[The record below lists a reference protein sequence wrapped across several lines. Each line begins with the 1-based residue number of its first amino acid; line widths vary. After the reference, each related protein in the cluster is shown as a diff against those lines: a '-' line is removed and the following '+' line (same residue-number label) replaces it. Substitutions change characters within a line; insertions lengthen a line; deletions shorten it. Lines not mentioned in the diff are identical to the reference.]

1 MIIII
6 IFLTYKNCYL
16 TVKRKLLDSR
26 MVPYYSE
33 KWTEWNIRN
42 AVKAWH
48 RNPARSY
55 GISVEVEDEDG
66 NLLPVTRFF
75 RPMNC
80 SGDAQTRN
88 DLFILQL

>member
-1 MIIII
+1 MI
-6 IFLTYKNCYL
+6 
-16 TVKRKLLDSR
+16 
-26 MVPYYSE
+26 PYYSE

-48 RNPARSY
+48 RNPVRNY

-66 NLLPVTRFF
+66 NLLPVSKFF

-80 SGDAQTRN
+80 SGDEMSN
-88 DLFILQL
+88 SLFIFHTNQYIYR